1 MEQADQSPP
10 GLDFC
15 LWETPE
21 APGLGA
27 SQAIEILHPWTSGH
41 SSLLE
46 LSCSELRPPLRVVTL
61 SENAPFFSPSQ
72 ALKLPLP
79 RTPLSWQE
87 TDRLVDHWLVIERLA
102 SQEMPY
108 FILLIS

>member
-21 APGLGA
+21 EAPGLGA
-27 SQAIEILHPWTSGH
+27 SQATQILHPWTSGH

-46 LSCSELRPPLRVVTL
+46 LSCSELRPPLRAVTL
-61 SENAPFFSPSQ
+61 SENAFVPFPFPSPEAAAAQ
-72 ALKLPLP
+72 ASCL
-79 RTPLSWQE
+79 
-87 TDRLVDHWLVIERLA
+87 LA
-102 SQEMPY
+102 RN
-108 FILLIS
+108 